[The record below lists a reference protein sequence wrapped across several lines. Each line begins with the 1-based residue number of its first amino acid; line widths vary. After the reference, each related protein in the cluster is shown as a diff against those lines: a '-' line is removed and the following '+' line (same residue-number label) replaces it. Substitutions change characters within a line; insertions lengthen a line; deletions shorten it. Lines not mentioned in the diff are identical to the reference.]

1 MRILASKEDP
11 KHVPRLYP
19 RDCRARQPVFVKIGE
34 RSLGSRNYWMC
45 HDVAWHPTYFCWA
58 KPDSAS
64 GKLGSVFRALLR
76 SLVKKA
82 REVAEAPLT
91 ATMTAV
97 EDSGRGAMPD
107 RFPSLVWGLGT
118 ASLGGLRY
126 GNHHPGWIDRGE
138 TRLTTMTATETA
150 STALDRIQSV
160 TS

>member
-1 MRILASKEDP
+1 MMWRGILPIFAGQNQTVQAANWVLSFA
-11 KHVPRLYP
+11 LY
-19 RDCRARQPVFVKIGE
+19 
-34 RSLGSRNYWMC
+34 
-45 HDVAWHPTYFCWA
+45 
-58 KPDSAS
+58 
-64 GKLGSVFRALLR
+64 LR

-82 REVAEAPLT
+82 REVAEAPLM

-97 EDSGRGAMPD
+97 EDSGGGAMPD